1 MSTLAP
7 RLRHR
12 VTFQEQVT
20 ERDSE
25 GVEVTNWQTVWL
37 DSDTELADVPAEVLT
52 GPGREA
58 VIAGQVNA
66 DTVARITVR
75 WFPGLSQSWR
85 ILWEGLIYNIRTF
98 DTDATARREW
108 RIRCTEGMNDGQ

>member
-1 MSTLAP
+1 MTALAP

-12 VTFQEQVT
+12 ITFQEQT
-20 ERDSE
+20 AERDSD
-25 GVEVTNWQTVWL
+25 GVLQVGWANVWL
-37 DSDTELADVPAEVLT
+37 DSDTELASVPAEVLT

-66 DTVARITVR
+66 DTAARITVR

-85 ILWEGLIYNIRTF
+85 ILWDGLVYNVRTF
-98 DTDATARREW
+98 DTDMTGRREW

>member
-12 VTFQEQVT
+12 VTFQRQVT
-20 ERDSE
+20 ERDSG
-25 GVEVTNWQTVWL
+25 GVEATTWQTVWL

-52 GPGREA
+52 GPGRES

-66 DTVARITVR
+66 ETAARITVR

-85 ILWEGLIYNIRTF
+85 ILWEGLVYNIQTF

>member
-1 MSTLAP
+1 MSALAP

-12 VTFQEQVT
+12 VTFQQQVT

-25 GVEVTNWQTVWL
+25 GVETTNWQAVWL
-37 DSDTELADVPAEVLT
+37 DSDTELTNVPAEVLT

-58 VIAGQVNA
+58 VVAGQVNA
-66 DTVARITVR
+66 ETAARITVR

-85 ILWEGLIYNIRTF
+85 ILWEGLVYNILTF
-98 DTDATARREW
+98 DTDVTARREW
-108 RIRCTEGMNDGQ
+108 RIRCTEGMNDG